1 MERYFGLKPLKEEP
15 SRYFRRHFYWGFI
28 YDRSGMRL
36 RYEIGVDKIM
46 WGNDFPHSAGDWPNS
61 RRVID
66 DICAGLP
73 EDEKKRIL
81 GGNAAEFFRLT

>member
-1 MERYFGLKPLKEEP
+1 
-15 SRYFRRHFYWGFI
+15 
-28 YDRSGMRL
+28 
-36 RYEIGVDKIM
+36 V

>member
-1 MERYFGLKPLKEEP
+1 LAEFA
-15 SRYFRRHFYWGFI
+15 
-28 YDRSGMRL
+28 
-36 RYEIGVDKIM
+36 
-46 WGNDFPHSAGDWPNS
+46 AGD
-61 RRVID
+61 R